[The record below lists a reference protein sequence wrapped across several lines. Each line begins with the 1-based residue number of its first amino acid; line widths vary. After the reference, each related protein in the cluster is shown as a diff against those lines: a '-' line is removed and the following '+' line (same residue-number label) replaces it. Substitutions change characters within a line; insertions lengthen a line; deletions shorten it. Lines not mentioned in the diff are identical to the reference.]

1 MTEVNKLR
9 GETLVNLA
17 GKDYKARITINSI
30 MQIED
35 QVGMG
40 IIKLAQMMSE
50 WDIRM
55 SHIVKVLTPAL
66 RGGGNDLQEPQIIN
80 LIEKT
85 GVVNATA
92 VVAQLLA
99 STLTDNSEEKTDEG
113 KPQEGE

>member
-50 WDIRM
+50 GDIRM
-55 SHIVKVLTPAL
+55 SHIVKVFNPC
-66 RGGGNDLQEPQIIN
+66 
-80 LIEKT
+80 
-85 GVVNATA
+85 V
-92 VVAQLLA
+92 
-99 STLTDNSEEKTDEG
+99 EG
-113 KPQEGE
+113 WW